1 MARPAAS
8 ARQVLSVM
16 PGPCDTCLSYPL
28 LILERR
34 RARRFGRLPAVD
46 RPRPGIPRRK
56 PCARRARARGPVPE
70 GGRRMPVPHTLVAQ
84 SEPMREVVRLAHRI
98 APNDVA
104 VLILGEPGVGKHSVA
119 LEIHRRSSRAAGP
132 LVRVACGGIPEV
144 QLDDRLFGRERV
156 GPAEPRERSPA
167 CFERARGGTLFLDD
181 VARLP
186 FWAQV
191 KLLDVAQQREC
202 HAFGLPGGGRSGV
215 RLLASAT
222 SDIEAA
228 VARNEF
234 YCGLYYYLIASCVR
248 VPPLRDRREDIP
260 ALAERLLV
268 EAARRCGLP
277 AGAPQYRFSSDAIEC
292 LSSYGW
298 PGNVRELAS
307 VVVRAAI
314 LADTEEIGRECVAG
328 ALRRAL
334 GHAESETLSVPLAGG
349 LKEIERHLIREA
361 VRRCRGNKA
370 AAARSL
376 GLHRRTLYR
385 LLEEK
390 TGDDEPVWLTSR

>member
-1 MARPAAS
+1 
-8 ARQVLSVM
+8 
-16 PGPCDTCLSYPL
+16 
-28 LILERR
+28 
-34 RARRFGRLPAVD
+34 
-46 RPRPGIPRRK
+46 
-56 PCARRARARGPVPE
+56 
-70 GGRRMPVPHTLVAQ
+70 MPVPHTLVAQ

-202 HAFGLPGGGRSGV
+202 HAFGLPGGGRAGV

-222 SDIEAA
+222 SDLEAA

-234 YCGLYYYLIASCVR
+234 YCGLYYYLSASCVR

-268 EAARRCGLP
+268 EAARTCGLP

-307 VVVRAAI
+307 VVARAAV

-328 ALRRAL
+328 ALRRAR